1 MRTELKKDKYQRHI
15 VEYWVDVKTSGSLSK
30 TSREEFNQTVEIVD
44 DNLQLPPPQL
54 GNEALP
60 CYDEEDDEDDDDDDE
75 EEDGTEPRD
84 KTSSVTPK
92 LKRKRRGKTPSPKSK
107 LAAKKKRE
115 KAEEVESALEDIDK
129 IPDVLKEI
137 LKLRIKID
145 NTLDQL
151 HKKNHGKDSGTT
163 KTIGKLKE
171 HLAQVEKLW
180 TSRITMEEKKLKRT
194 VLRSKPAVKS
204 KAKGKRKATKA
215 GGDSAEG
222 SDEDED
228 EDDEKSATKHEN
240 ASGRAFVKEG
250 LSCPELRDL
259 FYNGVTLKLNGG
271 EDKTFFL
278 VFTKSV
284 KRVVS
289 ATCVV
294 LGKKATIRTIT
305 VNVVPQSSAKE
316 FMHKFD
322 LFHTLH
328 KGPGD
333 IPVQLTAIYEMASE
347 YCKSQNIPLHMDA
360 LTRNWFKGA
369 DTTAMCCFLEN
380 FWSNHISSLDAPDA
394 YLSSMLDALR
404 SANAFMRLLFRSG
417 LWLSLDRCR
426 AVAKA
431 GLGFLKAYL
440 EASHAAYT
448 MRRTRFKVTPKFHA
462 MIHIV
467 DTLVCA
473 SNAKRQW
480 TLSPLSESTQI
491 DEDFV
496 GRIASITT
504 SVDSRVV
511 HKQTL
516 DRYKTNVWKHLTGR
530 SEKE

>member
-1 MRTELKKDKYQRHI
+1 M
-15 VEYWVDVKTSGSLSK
+15 SL
-30 TSREEFNQTVEIVD
+30 NYM
-44 DNLQLPPPQL
+44 
-54 GNEALP
+54 GNSYSTRFLFSI
-60 CYDEEDDEDDDDDDE
+60 C
-75 EEDGTEPRD
+75 T
-84 KTSSVTPK
+84 
-92 LKRKRRGKTPSPKSK
+92 KR
-107 LAAKKKRE
+107 LYAKKKRGF
-115 KAEEVESALEDIDK
+115 
-129 IPDVLKEI
+129 I
-137 LKLRIKID
+137 LDGIF
-145 NTLDQL
+145 
-151 HKKNHGKDSGTT
+151 
-163 KTIGKLKE
+163 E
-171 HLAQVEKLW
+171 HLAE
-180 TSRITMEEKKLKRT
+180 
-194 VLRSKPAVKS
+194 
-204 KAKGKRKATKA
+204 
-215 GGDSAEG
+215 
-222 SDEDED
+222 
-228 EDDEKSATKHEN
+228 
-240 ASGRAFVKEG
+240 
-250 LSCPELRDL
+250 ELRDL

-278 VFTKSV
+278 ALIGIKGDWPIQARMGNLQRHFCRKGVYKVSEKSGFCHLCRAGEEGYNPNDYSERAAWRSTFL
-284 KRVVS
+284 KFPPWSSEGPFCR
-289 ATCVV
+289 
-294 LGKKATIRTIT
+294 
-305 VNVVPQSSAKE
+305 VPQSSAKE

-328 KGPGD
+328 KGCFAELAGSPGD

-360 LTRNWFKGA
+360 LTRHLLKFSGDAENWFKGA